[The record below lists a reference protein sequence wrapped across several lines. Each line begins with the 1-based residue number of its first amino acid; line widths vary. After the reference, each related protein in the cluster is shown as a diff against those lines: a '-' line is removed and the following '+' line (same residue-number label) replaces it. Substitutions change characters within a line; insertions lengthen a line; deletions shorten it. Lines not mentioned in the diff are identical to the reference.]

1 MAKIKTNIT
10 ELLNKKM
17 EKEIGKNNLVSS
29 KQLIIE
35 KDLKNIIDF
44 NMIEELTEDK
54 KLKEFLKEETLNLFN
69 CIAKNTI
76 KLGEI
81 LERVANEIGRK
92 GSTNEGLYEKWLIIN
107 GYNKTTAWRYR
118 QRYQLYSKVNDEA
131 KIFVM
136 TLPYKIINEI
146 YQQKDF
152 DEYVSILNE
161 KSIDIQSLSTLLID
175 NNSKNKINKIKENNK
190 IIKFNIEEYTPILNF
205 IKESSEKL
213 DDKKK
218 IELQKYLDK
227 IAELFK

>member
-118 QRYQLYSKVNDEA
+118 QRFVIYNKVNENKKNMIA
-131 KIFVM
+131 TFPQ
-136 TLPYKIINEI
+136 TIIN
-146 YQQKDF
+146 D
-152 DEYVSILNE
+152 
-161 KSIDIQSLSTLLID
+161 
-175 NNSKNKINKIKENNK
+175 
-190 IIKFNIEEYTPILNF
+190 
-205 IKESSEKL
+205 
-213 DDKKK
+213 
-218 IELQKYLDK
+218 
-227 IAELFK
+227 LFKR